1 MPITSPPR
9 RVSET
14 ENMLRL
20 LFSVDALGSLNAAQL
35 WTFAAEQ
42 ELMDYMSM
50 RLCLHKLLET
60 GELETGEGAMAG
72 QLLLT
77 DRGREAVTLFGERLP
92 GDVRERIGAAAP
104 AYRQQVQRSRQVQA
118 AYEMARPRDYR
129 LALSVREGDLPT
141 MRLRITT
148 GSRQLAG
155 RAIHHFQTRA
165 AEATT
170 YLYALAAQALAES
183 QQGKGP
189 APTDIPAQ
197 GNTAVSAPISGTA
210 ASATEHAPDAKTALE
225 PSAAASVKPSPSKR
239 HTPSQGHAPT
249 NDPAPAAAPDVTEHS
264 AGEFAV
270 RVPLRGRRASIEA
283 ELLLPTRAAAEA
295 FARALGGPA
304 GGAVADK
311 LCDILGG
318 PVRRR
323 KA

>member
-92 GDVRERIGAAAP
+92 GDVRERICAAAP
-104 AYRQQVQRSRQVQA
+104 AYRQRVQQSRQVRA
-118 AYEMARPRDYR
+118 AYEMARPKDYR

-141 MRLRITT
+141 MRLRIATA
-148 GSRQLAG
+148 SRQLAG

-170 YLYALAAQALAES
+170 YLYTLAAQALA
-183 QQGKGP
+183 
-189 APTDIPAQ
+189 AAAQ
-197 GNTAVSAPISGTA
+197 EKAL
-210 ASATEHAPDAKTALE
+210 ASALATAPDANTDEAQPGPVTA
-225 PSAAASVKPSPSKR
+225 
-239 HTPSQGHAPT
+239 
-249 NDPAPAAAPDVTEHS
+249 PAVAAAPSPQGPATAQGQAHDNMAAPSVTEHS
-264 AGEFAV
+264 AGEYAV
-270 RVPLRGRRASIEA
+270 RVPLRGRRASIEV

-295 FARALGGPA
+295 FARFLGGAA
-304 GGAVADK
+304 GAAAADK
-311 LCDILGG
+311 LCDVLGG

>member
-9 RVSET
+9 KVSET

-42 ELMDYMSM
+42 DLMDYMTM

-60 GELETGEGAMAG
+60 GELETGEGSLAG

-77 DRGREAVTLFGERLP
+77 DRGREAVGLFGERLP
-92 GDVRERIGAAAP
+92 SDVRERVCAAAP

-129 LALSVREGDLPT
+129 LTLSVREGDLPT
-141 MRLRITT
+141 MRLRIAT
-148 GSRQLAG
+148 GSRQMAG

-170 YLYALAAQALAES
+170 YLYQLASQAIAALPQDTGVPEA
-183 QQGKGP
+183 G
-189 APTDIPAQ
+189 D
-197 GNTAVSAPISGTA
+197 
-210 ASATEHAPDAKTALE
+210 
-225 PSAAASVKPSPSKR
+225 R
-239 HTPSQGHAPT
+239 
-249 NDPAPAAAPDVTEHS
+249 PAAAQPDVTEHS
-264 AGEFAV
+264 AGEYAA
-270 RVPLRGRRASIEA
+270 RVPLKGKRASIEA

-295 FARALGGPA
+295 FARALA
-304 GGAVADK
+304 GASGTAAADR
-311 LCDILGG
+311 LCDIVGG

-323 KA
+323 KH